1 LASSV
6 SELADDVVSLS
17 ENFAAWHLLAHPE
30 ERAKYAKAISRY
42 SAFFSPTTV
51 AHFQCVA
58 VSIYQLTDPRADTL
72 SVRQVLDET
81 RTLCPAVVAEIE
93 ERLSPSFQIFDRI
106 SSIRHKVYAH
116 RDKNAAPEMV
126 FRVANLTPELI
137 GSCVSLLV
145 DAVDSLAAQ
154 FVPGC
159 VAGSVMTRATRAADL
174 TTRDLRLILA
184 AL

>member
-1 LASSV
+1 MFATRKPAYSSGLAELEGGVSPLASSV
-6 SELADDVVSLS
+6 SELAQTMSCRSPRTSRLGI
-17 ENFAAWHLLAHPE
+17 FWRIPR

-93 ERLSPSFQIFDRI
+93 ERLSPSF
-106 SSIRHKVYAH
+106 
-116 RDKNAAPEMV
+116 P
-126 FRVANLTPELI
+126 NL
-137 GSCVSLLV
+137 
-145 DAVDSLAAQ
+145 
-154 FVPGC
+154 
-159 VAGSVMTRATRAADL
+159 
-174 TTRDLRLILA
+174 
-184 AL
+184 